1 MEIIKINPQGFCK
14 GVINAIYTLN
24 KSLKDNNYSTPLY
37 MLGGIVH
44 NKHII
49 NAYINKGIKIIKFED
64 IDNINEGTILIT
76 AHGLS
81 NAKKEYIISKG
92 LKIIDTTCMEVKKIQ
107 DVINEKEKEG
117 FDVIYYGSS
126 SHPECKAILE
136 DHKNIHLIENYK
148 DIENLNIKNNNIMF
162 TSQTTSSSFEIS
174 KIEKVLEFKYP
185 QLIKIS
191 DICNATKYRQQALIE
206 KAKEC
211 DLVLII
217 GDKLSNNTK
226 MLVNLA
232 NKYTKAIQI
241 ENHDELDNINLK
253 GVKKLGITAG
263 ASTPNILVDEIIK
276 KINDD
281 NYIINLE
288 DDDYI
293 NYK

>member
-1 MEIIKINPQGFCK
+1 MEIIKISPQGFCK

-24 KSLKDNNYSTPLY
+24 KSLKDDNYIKPLY

-64 IDNINEGTILIT
+64 IDNISKGTILIT

-81 NAKKEYIISKG
+81 NIKKEYIKSKG
-92 LKIIDTTCMEVKKIQ
+92 LNIIDTTCMEVKKIQ
-107 DVINEKEKEG
+107 DVINEKENEG
-117 FDVIYYGSS
+117 YDVIYYGSS

-136 DHKNIHLIENYK
+136 DHKKIHLIESIE
-148 DIENLNIKNNNIMF
+148 DIEKLNIKNNKIMF
-162 TSQTTSSSFEIS
+162 ASQTTSSSFEIS
-174 KIEKVLEFKYP
+174 KIEKILEFRYP
-185 QLIKIS
+185 QIIKIS

-232 NKYTKAIQI
+232 KEYTNAIQI
-241 ENHDELDNINLK
+241 ENYDELDSIDLSN
-253 GVKKLGITAG
+253 VKKLGITAG

-276 KINDD
+276 RIND
-281 NYIINLE
+281 NEYIINLE
-288 DDDYI
+288 EDDYI